1 MAKRDYY
8 EILGVGK
15 AAPLDEIKAA
25 YRKLALEFH
34 PDRNKDPGAEEKFK
48 EISEAYAVLSDA
60 EKRKKYDQFGHEGFD
75 RMYSQEDIF
84 RNVNFED
91 LFREFGVGF
100 GGSGGSFGF
109 GGDIFDLF
117 GGMGGGRQ
125 RRNNDLRYDTELS
138 LEQAAKGLEQE
149 VMIPRN
155 RPCSECGGSGAL
167 GGRRIT
173 CSKCGGR
180 GHVRSSRKMGFTQF
194 MTVSNCDKCGGA
206 GTIPEKPCKKCGGSS
221 AIRSD
226 ERLTVKIPAGIE
238 DGAYLRVSGQ
248 GNYSEGESGDLYVV
262 VHIAPHEFFKRDGD
276 DLYCEIPISF
286 GKAALGGEVDVPTL
300 SGNATLT
307 VPAGTQTHTLFRLR
321 GQGMPRVRG
330 RGGGDLIVRVIV
342 QTPSDLSQK
351 QKDALKE
358 FPDAEQKK
366 KKGFFDSMF
375 R

>member
-1 MAKRDYY
+1 MTKRDYY

-15 AAPLDEIKAA
+15 TAPLDEIKAA
-25 YRKLALEFH
+25 YRRLALEFH
-34 PDRNKDPGAEEKFK
+34 PDRNKDAGAEERFK

-60 EKRKKYDQFGHEGFD
+60 EKRKKYDQYGHEGFD

-100 GGSGGSFGF
+100 GGSGGGFGF

-125 RRNNDLRYDTELS
+125 RRNNDLRYDAELT

-149 VMIPRN
+149 VFVPRN

-180 GHVRSSRKMGFTQF
+180 GQVRSSRKMGFTQF
-194 MTVSNCDKCGGA
+194 MTVSACDKCGGT
-206 GTIPEKPCKKCGGSS
+206 GTVPEKPCRKCGGSG

-238 DGAYLRVSGQ
+238 DGSYLRVAGQ
-248 GNYSEGESGDLYVV
+248 GNFEAGESGDLYVV
-262 VHIAPHEFFKRDGD
+262 VHIPPHEFFKRDGD

-286 GKAALGGEVDVPTL
+286 GKAALGGEVEVPTL

-342 QTPSDLSQK
+342 QTPSGLSQK